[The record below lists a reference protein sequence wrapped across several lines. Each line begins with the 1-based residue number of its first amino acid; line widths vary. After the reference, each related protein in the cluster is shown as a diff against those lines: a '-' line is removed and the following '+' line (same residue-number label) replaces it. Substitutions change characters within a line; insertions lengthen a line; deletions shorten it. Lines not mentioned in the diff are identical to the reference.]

1 MTGNPLVSARSDEVT
16 PASAGMTAEELRDF
30 YRRYID
36 LANNRDFDRM
46 DEFAHDEVIMN
57 GTPVA
62 RDDMVAEFR
71 RHTTAVPDLTWEI
84 KELLVDGGHVAARL
98 VDTGTPEQEW
108 NGLAPT
114 GATVTFAE
122 TAFYEVEDGRFKHMW
137 YLMDAAALR
146 AQLTE

>member
-1 MTGNPLVSARSDEVT
+1 MSTDTTGAVPQN
-16 PASAGMTAEELRDF
+16 AGTTAEELRDF
-30 YRRYID
+30 YRRYIE

-57 GTPVA
+57 GTPVS

-71 RHTTAVPDLTWEI
+71 RHTNAVPDLHWEVQ
-84 KELLVDGGHVAARL
+84 ELLVDGTHVAARL
-98 VDTGTPEQEW
+98 VDSGTPVTEW

-122 TAFYEVEDGRFKHMW
+122 TAFYEVVDGRFKHMW
-137 YLMDAAALR
+137 YLMDGVALQ
-146 AQLTE
+146 AQLAA

>member
-1 MTGNPLVSARSDEVT
+1 MTQ
-16 PASAGMTAEELRDF
+16 EELRDF
-30 YRRYID
+30 YRRYVE

-57 GTPVA
+57 GTPVS

-71 RHTTAVPDLTWEI
+71 RHTDAVPDLSWEI
-84 KELLVDGGHVAARL
+84 QELLVEGTHVAARL
-98 VDTGTPEQEW
+98 VDTGTPVAEW

-122 TAFYEVEDGRFKHMW
+122 TAFYEVVDGRFKHMW
-137 YLMDAAALR
+137 YLMDGVALR
-146 AQLTE
+146 SQLAG